1 MAYRNIKRLAVGGLL
16 IGGGAAT
23 ATYVLLRSSKQ
34 ELNRQRL
41 THVIAAELRDAN
53 NQNQL
58 PTREQQVQA
67 LQQTHEYDVLVIGG
81 GATGSGVALDSATRG
96 LKTALVEKYD
106 FSSGTSSRSTKLI
119 HGGVRY
125 LQKAIMGLDYEQ
137 YRLVKEALHE
147 RANLLD
153 IAPHLSYQLPI
164 MLPVYRW
171 WQVPYFWAGIK
182 MYDFVAGRQNL
193 QSSYYLSKTRALEL
207 FPMLKKEKL
216 VGAIVYYDGAHNDA
230 RMNLAIA
237 MTAAR
242 MGATITNHT
251 EVKEL
256 IKKKDEN
263 GKLVVRGALVKDRY
277 TGKEFTVLAK
287 CVINATGPCTDNIRL
302 MDDPQKTKICQP
314 SAGIHIVLPDY
325 YSPAAMGLL
334 DPSTSDGRVIF
345 FLPWQKS
352 TIAGTTDS
360 ACEVTEHPAP
370 TEDDIQ
376 FILKEI
382 KNYLSPD
389 IAVRRGDVLAA
400 WSGIRP
406 LVKNPNSNNTESLA
420 RNHVI
425 EVSDTNL
432 VTIAGGKWT
441 TYRAMAKDAVDAA
454 VNSCQLEPKND
465 SLTDGLLL
473 EGAAG
478 WTPNMFIRLVQDFGL
493 DSEVAQNLANTYG
506 DKAVEVARIANLTG
520 RRWPVVGVRIME
532 EFPYIEAEV
541 TYACREYARS
551 AVDVIGRRLR
561 LGFLNVQAAE
571 EALPRIVDIM
581 AEELKWNKAK
591 KEEELKKT
599 KTFLCNEM
607 GLSCHV
613 SLLKVPLNFSKPE
626 IEKYRKR
633 FQLLD
638 QSKKGFITAIDVR
651 NYLESIGETIQE
663 DQLREMLQ
671 EVDCN
676 KNGKIELDEFL
687 QLMCAVKTGAM
698 ANVRLETA
706 LRMGERK
713 ATKSLPFNGGL

>member
-1 MAYRNIKRLAVGGLL
+1 MAYRNIKRIALGSLL
-16 IGGGAAT
+16 VGGGAAT
-23 ATYVLLRSSKQ
+23 ATYFVLHNSNQ
-34 ELNRQRL
+34 EKRRQRL
-41 THVIAAELRDAN
+41 TYVIAAELRDAN
-53 NQNQL
+53 SQSTL

-67 LQQTHEYDVLVIGG
+67 LQNTHEYDVLVIGG
-81 GATGSGVALDSATRG
+81 GATGCGVALDAATRG

-125 LQKAIMGLDYEQ
+125 LQKAIMGLDLEQ

-147 RANLLD
+147 RANLLE

-182 MYDFVAGRQNL
+182 MYDLVAGRQQL

-230 RMNLAIA
+230 RMNLAIGL
-237 MTAAR
+237 TAAR

-251 EVKEL
+251 EVKAL
-256 IKKKDEN
+256 IKKEED
-263 GKLVVRGALVKDRY
+263 GKQMVRGALVRDRCS
-277 TGKEFTVLAK
+277 GKEFTVLAK
-287 CVINATGPCTDNIRL
+287 CVINATGPYTDSIRL
-302 MDDPQKTKICQP
+302 MDDPEKKKICQP
-314 SAGIHIVLPDY
+314 SAGVHIVLPDY

-345 FLPWQKS
+345 FLPWQNS
-352 TIAGTTDS
+352 TIAGTTDN
-360 ACEVTEHPAP
+360 ACDVTESPSP
-370 TEDDIQ
+370 TEEDIQ

-389 IAVRRGDVLAA
+389 VAVRRGDVLAA
-400 WSGIRP
+400 WAGIRP
-406 LVKNPNSNNTESLA
+406 LVSNPNSKNTESLA

-425 EVSDTNL
+425 EVSESGL

-441 TYRAMAKDAVDAA
+441 TYRSMAKDAVDKA
-454 VNSCQLEPKND
+454 VESSSLHPKNE

-493 DSEVAQNLANTYG
+493 ESEVAQHLANTYG
-506 DKAVEVARIANLTG
+506 DKAVEVARIANMTG

-581 AEELKWNKAK
+581 AEELKWNKSK
-591 KEEELKKT
+591 KEEELKKAH
-599 KTFLCNEM
+599 KFLCSEM
-607 GLSCHV
+607 GLSCHT
-613 SLLKVPLNFSKPE
+613 SLLNVPLKFSQPE
-626 IEKYRKR
+626 IDKYTKR
-633 FQLLD
+633 FQTLD
-638 QSKKGFITAIDVR
+638 KAKKGFITALDVR
-651 NYLESIGETIQE
+651 NYLESIGETVQE

-687 QLMCAVKTGAM
+687 QLMSAVKTGAM

-713 ATKSLPFNGGL
+713 PISTGRSNWGL